1 MRLKRPS
8 PAMVIS
14 IVALVMAT
22 TGTAVAA
29 VDFARNSGAVDGKSA
44 VAASSSTSHAAGRLV
59 ATNSKGPDKGQL
71 PGKFV
76 ADVVHG
82 EGGAS
87 TFGRA
92 FDVADNAVVAP
103 VAMAEVAGLG
113 RVAASCTDQNKTAG
127 KEDPSTTVTFTNISG
142 APLNFSRT
150 LGTGSVEVVGL
161 AAGVVNSF
169 TITGSNTFEQ
179 HIEQGGRNLVITGT
193 VRQDGRNTAAASCL
207 IYGAALRVGIR

>member
-8 PAMVIS
+8 PATVIA

-29 VDFARNSGAVDGKSA
+29 VDFARNAGAVDGKSA
-44 VAASSSTSHAAGRLV
+44 VAASSSVSHAAGRLV
-59 ATNSKGPDKGQL
+59 ATNSRGPDKGQL

-82 EGGAS
+82 EGGTSA
-87 TFGRA
+87 FGRA

-103 VAMAEVAGLG
+103 VPLAEVAGLG
-113 RVAASCTDQNKTAG
+113 RVSASCTDQNKTAG
-127 KEDPSTTVTFTNISG
+127 REDPSTTISFTNIS
-142 APLNFSRT
+142 AQPLNFSRT

-169 TITGSNTFEQ
+169 TIGGSNTFQQ
-179 HIEQGGRNLVITGT
+179 HIEQGGRNLIITGT

-207 IYGAALRVGIR
+207 IYGAALRVG

>member
-8 PAMVIS
+8 PATVIS

-22 TGTAVAA
+22 TGSAVAA

-44 VAASSSTSHAAGRLV
+44 VAASSTRDHAAGRLV
-59 ATNSKGPDKGQL
+59 ATNSKGPDKGEF

-82 EGGAS
+82 DGGTS

-92 FDVADNAVVAP
+92 FDVADNAVIAAVP
-103 VAMAEVAGLG
+103 LAEVAGLG
-113 RVAASCTDQNKTAG
+113 RLSASCNDQNAAAG
-127 KEDPSTTVTFTNISG
+127 KEDPSTTVSFTNTSAG
-142 APLNFSRT
+142 PVNFART
-150 LGTGSVEVVGL
+150 LGTGGVAVVGL
-161 AAGVVNSF
+161 PAGVVNSF
-169 TITGSNTFEQ
+169 TIGGSSTFDL
-179 HIEQGGRNLVITGT
+179 HVEQGGHNLILTGT

-207 IYGAALRVGIR
+207 IYGVALRVG